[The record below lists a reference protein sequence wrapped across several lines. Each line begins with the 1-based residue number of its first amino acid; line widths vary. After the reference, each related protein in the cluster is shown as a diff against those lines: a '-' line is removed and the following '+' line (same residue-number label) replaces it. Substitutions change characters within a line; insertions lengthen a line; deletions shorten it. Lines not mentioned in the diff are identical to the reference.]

1 MKFDE
6 AVLLCQETYGP
17 TVGDLIRAHDA
28 MGDTE
33 EDKFAQKLI
42 QITMLVVL
50 WRETNKPSDL
60 KQRIQEMWNSL

>member
-6 AVLLCQETYGP
+6 AVLLCQRTYGP